1 MKIQGSSIIMSGNY
15 SSIDIQIKEESLKT
29 WIGNERPNFEGGKIP
44 QEQLSALKQDISF
57 KQDIIEIS
65 AKAREMLAGSSCASE
80 KIKANQLE
88 ELDDIS
94 DKDKFKLILLQ
105 KMLEKLTGKKIKFNM
120 PEKIKIKNPDS
131 NINKMKKDGVSPSQ
145 TQAKQ
150 GWGLEYDYHELKYE
164 QENMSFTSTGVIKTA
179 DGREINFTVELN
191 MSREFMSQKDI
202 RIRAGDAVMKD
213 PLVIN
218 FDGTAPDL
226 TDTKFSF
233 DLDADGNA
241 DQISFVTHGSG
252 FLALDLNEDGTINNG
267 SELFGPNT
275 GNGFTELAQYD
286 QDHNNWIDENDEI
299 LNRLRIWTKNEDGSD
314 SLFALGEKGIGAIYL
329 GNVETPFSFKDSTTN
344 EPQGQARSTGIF
356 IRENGAAGTV
366 QQIDLAV

>member
-1 MKIQGSSIIMSGNY
+1 MKIQGSTIIMSGNC

-29 WIGNERPNFEGGKIP
+29 WIGNERPDFEEGKIP

-65 AKAREMLAGSSCASE
+65 AKAREMLTGSSCASK
-80 KIKANQLE
+80 KIKADQPE
-88 ELDDIS
+88 ELGDIS
-94 DKDKFKLILLQ
+94 EKDKCTLILLQ
-105 KMLEKLTGKKIKFNM
+105 KMIEKLTGKKIKFNM
-120 PEKIKIKNPDS
+120 PKKIKIKNPDL
-131 NINKMKKDGVSPSQ
+131 NINILKKNGANPSQ

-164 QENMSFTSTGVIKTA
+164 QESMSFTSDGVIKTA

-202 RIRAGDAVMKD
+202 SIRAGDAAKVD

-218 FDGTAPDL
+218 FEGTAPDL

-233 DLDADGNA
+233 DLDANGTA
-241 DQISFVTHGSG
+241 DQVSFVTRGSG

-267 SELFGPNT
+267 GELFGPNT

-286 QDHNNWIDENDEI
+286 QDHNNWIDENDEVFD
-299 LNRLRIWTKNEDGSD
+299 RLRIWTKDGEGRNQ
-314 SLFALGEKGIGAIYL
+314 LIALGEKGIGAIYL
-329 GNVETPFSFKDSTTN
+329 GNVETPFSFKDSTN
-344 EPQGQARSTGIF
+344 ELQGQAKTTGIF
-356 IRENGAAGTV
+356 IREDGTAGTV